1 MDLLESYRS
10 LLKKHGKQ
18 GWWPLLE
25 TGYHPNNYAIPRTDA
40 ERFVICIGAILT
52 QNTAWKNVEKAL
64 ANLQKIKALNAKAV
78 LLLDDATLKNAI
90 KPAGYFNQKA
100 KKLREF
106 AKFYLGL
113 EDKIPSR
120 SEFLSIWGIGRET
133 ADSILLYAYKQPIFV
148 VDAYTRR
155 LFSLDADYDEIR
167 LLFEAALPRDYRIY
181 QEFHALIV
189 EEGKR
194 SRAKTK

>member
-1 MDLLESYRS
+1 MDFLQTYRS

-18 GWWPLLE
+18 GWWPLLSI
-25 TGYHPNNYAIPRTDA
+25 GYHKGNYSIPRTDA
-40 ERFVICIGAILT
+40 ERFEICIGAILT

-64 ANLQKIKALNAKAV
+64 LAMRKAKLLSPKAI
-78 LLLDDATLKNAI
+78 LASHPASLASAI

-100 KKLREF
+100 KKLKNFSR
-106 AKFYLGL
+106 FYISLKN
-113 EDKIPSR
+113 KIPLR
-120 SEFLSIWGIGRET
+120 SDLLEIWGIGRET

-167 LLFEAALPRDYRIY
+167 LLFEAVLPRDYRIY

-189 EEGKR
+189 EEGKSLKR
-194 SRAKTK
+194 